1 MIGHMTK
8 RSLRPGLPAMLW
20 AVAAVSAAAGPLR
33 IHTVNYPLQ
42 YFAERIAGPHAE
54 VVLPAPPEVDPAFWL
69 PDAAVINQY
78 QGADLVLLNGA
89 GYARWVGRAT
99 LPRSRLVD
107 TSAGFREDYLA
118 GQRAV
123 THSHGP
129 GGEHAHTG
137 TAFTTWLDF
146 SLAARQA
153 AAIRDAVVRLRPE
166 LRQEVEENFV
176 ALERDLLTLA
186 QQAKALGLYAK
197 GMPMLASHPVYQYL
211 AGAYGLNLRSVH
223 WEFDQ
228 TPDGEQWAELEAV
241 LRRHPARI
249 MLWEGAPRAG
259 VVERLQSLGIRS
271 VVFEPAA
278 NRPGRGDWLSVMRA
292 NLARLED
299 ALSR

>member
-1 MIGHMTK
+1 MIAGMTK
-8 RSLRPGLPAMLW
+8 RSLRLGLPAMLW

-33 IHTVNYPLQ
+33 IYTVNYPLQ
-42 YFAERIAGPHAE
+42 YFTERIAGPHAE
-54 VVLPAPPEVDPAFWL
+54 VVLPAPPGVDPAFWL

-89 GYARWVGRAT
+89 GYARWMGRAT

-118 GQRAV
+118 GQPAV

-129 GGEHAHTG
+129 GGEHAHTA

-153 AAIRDAVVRLRPE
+153 AAIRDAVGRLRPE
-166 LRQEVEENFV
+166 LRQEVEENFA

-186 QQAKALGLYAK
+186 RQAQALGLQAE

-228 TPDGEQWAELEAV
+228 TPDGEQWAELEAL

-259 VVERLQSLGIRS
+259 VAERLQSLGIRS